1 MNRHHPYGGYDAG
14 PADRNNRPGGPG
26 GEGGYSNEGTSVG
39 YYPSSAPPP
48 PPQHLQNQQPP
59 QHYPQPPLNGQH
71 DYQGGPNRDY
81 RDESAGYPDYRAGAP
96 PANMPPPGRLSGQP
110 ALTLGSG
117 PLNNQSQY
125 GGPIR
130 YEGASGGQSPAPMM
144 NNHNPYAPSSALQRY
159 GPEGGVNPPRN
170 VPPPMRPQG
179 YDSHLPPKP
188 DSCEYFSFRY

>member
-26 GEGGYSNEGTSVG
+26 SEGGYSNEGTSAA
-39 YYPSSAPPP
+39 YYPSSAPPQ
-48 PPQHLQNQQPP
+48 QHHQIQQSS

-71 DYQGGPNRDY
+71 DYQGGPHRDY
-81 RDESAGYPDYRAGAP
+81 ENAGYPDYRAGGP
-96 PANMPPPGRLSGQP
+96 PANMPPPGRLAGQP

-117 PLNNQSQY
+117 PLNNPSQY

-130 YEGASGGQSPAPMM
+130 YDGASSGQSPAPMM
-144 NNHNPYAPSSALQRY
+144 NNHNNPYGPSSAPQRY
-159 GPEGGVNPPRN
+159 GLDGGVNPPRN
-170 VPPPMRPQG
+170 APPMRPPQG

-188 DSCEYFSFRY
+188 DPCEYLLI